1 MEKEYDHGLAQ
12 GTILDSRYEIIR
24 ILDRDNFCTSYLA
37 VNRRVGRNVVI
48 KELLQGI
55 AAFSERKQD
64 FMKAARIMGDFGS
77 EQGLAGVTDY
87 FEENGTVYVVTNDST
102 GDTLAEYARNHEKI
116 SPEDFMKRL
125 LPVIRSLRK
134 LHKAN
139 IIYRYICPEN
149 VIVTESDT
157 LKLKGFTEE
166 MYADEESLISF
177 SEGTFDESM
186 LHPYFAW
193 EQFEAPDKTGP
204 WTDVY
209 GLCMLVCE
217 YLTGEVPPGALERI
231 LFDSWESRNLSGAG
245 ISPEL
250 EKILKKGMKVNPEER
265 YQSMEELQGALEAWL
280 PAPPKKRRIYKKAVA
295 ACVLVCLMAGLAA
308 VGRMYY
314 KNNEEKFKFRGIKTE
329 TTVVLLDEDITAREY
344 YDAMELIRKKMDIF
358 AGEENYI
365 LREKENQAEIIVPL
379 SLYGGESV
387 DVVIN
392 RDIFRP
398 LMINMWTGEGGVI
411 MERGDIVSLKQKM
424 LQKQKEGT
432 PEETE
437 SIIYWELKI
446 TDEAA
451 GMLEKALERAGGYK
465 SENCW
470 YELEM
475 EYMDYSRFCG
485 RYEVSEDRKTC
496 YLHTQYD
503 LPKELKEFET
513 ACSRQT
519 YYVFCEIPVEWEE
532 KSIISGENQCSE
544 KEISQPSVSV
554 EYECNADDNEKI
566 DQRGYWYHTIYE
578 YKRFLDILQIP
589 YAFGVSPDDRR
600 RIIVKAA
607 QKDFPIP
614 YALLTGSYSLEMYDE
629 EGDYIS
635 YFTTD
640 ALDIHKNKDGT
651 YSLKLI
657 AESKEYLEKSVKE
670 HLKQGRKKVFLILN
684 GYGSPGEERAIAE
697 CELDESMTAGEIV
710 FTKSLLND
718 GGVFTEEDIPFL
730 NLLKEK
736 EENHSSF
743 DRYYVRNIQ
752 YSSAGYVVDTKAA
765 VD

>member
-12 GTILDSRYEIIR
+12 GAILDSRYEIIR

-48 KELLQGI
+48 KELLQEI

-64 FMKAARIMGDFGS
+64 FMKAARIMGDFGG

-87 FEENGTVYVVTNDST
+87 FEENGTAYVVMNDST

-125 LPVIRSLRK
+125 LPVIRSLGK

-149 VIVTESDT
+149 VIVTESDA

-166 MYADEESLISF
+166 MYADEESLISV

-231 LFDSWESRNLSGAG
+231 LFDSWESRELSGAG

-280 PAPPKKRRIYKKAVA
+280 PAPQKKRRISKKAVTA
-295 ACVLVCLMAGLAA
+295 GILVCLTAGLAA
-308 VGRMYY
+308 AGRMYY

-344 YDAMELIRKKMDIF
+344 YDAMELIREKMDAF
-358 AGEENYI
+358 AGGEDYI
-365 LREKENQAEIIVPL
+365 LREKENQAEIIAPL

-387 DVVIN
+387 DMVMS
-392 RDIFRP
+392 RDIFLP
-398 LMINMWTGEGGVI
+398 LVFHMWTGSGGVAL
-411 MERGDIVSLKQKM
+411 ERADIVSLKQKM
-424 LQKQKEGT
+424 AQNQSEGVQE
-432 PEETE
+432 PE
-437 SIIYWELKI
+437 SFIYWELKI

-451 GMLEKALERAGGYK
+451 DKLEKALEKAGGYEM
-465 SENCW
+465 ENCW

-475 EYMDYSRFCG
+475 KYMDYSKYYNYF
-485 RYEVSEDRKTC
+485 EVSEDRKTC
-496 YLHTQYD
+496 YLHTAYD
-503 LPKELKEFET
+503 LPEELKEFET

-519 YYVFCEIPVEWEE
+519 YEIFYEIPVEWEE
-532 KSIISGENQCSE
+532 ESIIKGENQCSE

-554 EYECNADDNEKI
+554 EYESDADNEKI

-578 YKRFLDILQIP
+578 YKRFLDFLEIP

-607 QKDFPIP
+607 QKDFPLH
-614 YALLTGSYSLEMYDE
+614 YALLTGWQNLGIEDE
-629 EGDYIS
+629 DGNLLLGGAI
-635 YFTTD
+635 D
-640 ALDIHKNKDGT
+640 ALNIEKNKDGT
-651 YSLKLI
+651 YSIGLSM
-657 AESKEYLEKSVKE
+657 ESESFVQSVKE
-670 HLKQGRKKVFLILN
+670 HLKQGRTKVFLTLRE
-684 GYGSPGEERAIAE
+684 YGSPGEECAIAE

-718 GGVFTEEDIPFL
+718 GGAFTEEDLPFL

-736 EENHSSF
+736 EENYSSY

-752 YSSAGYVVDTKAA
+752 YSSAGYVVDAEATEN
-765 VD
+765 

>member
-1 MEKEYDHGLAQ
+1 
-12 GTILDSRYEIIR
+12 
-24 ILDRDNFCTSYLA
+24 
-37 VNRRVGRNVVI
+37 
-48 KELLQGI
+48 
-55 AAFSERKQD
+55 
-64 FMKAARIMGDFGS
+64 
-77 EQGLAGVTDY
+77 
-87 FEENGTVYVVTNDST
+87 
-102 GDTLAEYARNHEKI
+102 
-116 SPEDFMKRL
+116 
-125 LPVIRSLRK
+125 
-134 LHKAN
+134 
-139 IIYRYICPEN
+139 
-149 VIVTESDT
+149 
-157 LKLKGFTEE
+157 
-166 MYADEESLISF
+166 
-177 SEGTFDESM
+177 
-186 LHPYFAW
+186 
-193 EQFEAPDKTGP
+193 
-204 WTDVY
+204 
-209 GLCMLVCE
+209 MLVCE

-231 LFDSWESRNLSGAG
+231 LFDSWESRELSGAG

-265 YQSMEELQGALEAWL
+265 YQSMEELQGVLEAWL
-280 PAPPKKRRIYKKAVA
+280 PAPQKKRRISNKAVA
-295 ACVLVCLMAGLAA
+295 ACVLVCLTAGLAA
-308 VGRMYY
+308 AGRMYY

-344 YDAMELIRKKMDIF
+344 YDAMELIREKMDAF
-358 AGEENYI
+358 AGGEDYI
-365 LREKENQAEIIVPL
+365 LREKENQAEIIAPL

-387 DVVIN
+387 DMVMS
-392 RDIFRP
+392 RDIFLP
-398 LMINMWTGEGGVI
+398 LVFHMWTGSGGVAL
-411 MERGDIVSLKQKM
+411 ERADIVSLKQKM
-424 LQKQKEGT
+424 AQNQSEGVQE
-432 PEETE
+432 PE
-437 SIIYWELKI
+437 SFIYWELKI

-451 GMLEKALERAGGYK
+451 DKLEKALEKAGGYK
-465 SENCW
+465 MENCW

-475 EYMDYSRFCG
+475 KYMDYSKYYNYF
-485 RYEVSEDRKTC
+485 EVSEDRKTC
-496 YLHTQYD
+496 YLHTAYD
-503 LPKELKEFET
+503 LPEELKEFET

-519 YYVFCEIPVEWEE
+519 YEIFYEIPVEWEE
-532 KSIISGENQCSE
+532 ESIIKGENQCSV
-544 KEISQPSVSV
+544 KEISEPSISV
-554 EYECNADDNEKI
+554 EYEYYQDDEMVN
-566 DQRGYWYHTIYE
+566 QRGYWYHTIYE

-614 YALLTGSYSLEMYDE
+614 YALLTGSYYLEMYDE

-765 VD
+765 ED

>member
-12 GTILDSRYEIIR
+12 GAILDSRYEIIR

-48 KELLQGI
+48 KELLQEI

-64 FMKAARIMGDFGS
+64 FMKAARIMGDFGG

-87 FEENGTVYVVTNDST
+87 FEENGTAYVVVNDST

-125 LPVIRSLRK
+125 LPVIRSLGK

-149 VIVTESDT
+149 IIVTESDA

-166 MYADEESLISF
+166 MYADEESLISV

-231 LFDSWESRNLSGAG
+231 LFDSWESRDLSGAG

-280 PAPPKKRRIYKKAVA
+280 PAPQKKRRISKKAVA
-295 ACVLVCLMAGLAA
+295 AGILVCLTAGLAA
-308 VGRMYY
+308 AGRMYY

-344 YDAMELIRKKMDIF
+344 YDAMELIRKKMDAF
-358 AGEENYI
+358 AGDGNYVI
-365 LREKENQAEIIVPL
+365 RTKENQMEIIAPL

-387 DVVIN
+387 DMVMS
-392 RDIFRP
+392 RDIFLP
-398 LMINMWTGEGGVI
+398 LVFHMWTGSGGVAL
-411 MERGDIVSLKQKM
+411 ERADIVSLKQKM
-424 LQKQKEGT
+424 AQNQSEGVQE
-432 PEETE
+432 PE
-437 SIIYWELKI
+437 SFIYWELKI

-451 GMLEKALERAGGYK
+451 DKLEKALEKAGGYEM
-465 SENCW
+465 ENCW

-475 EYMDYSRFCG
+475 KYMDYSKYYNYF
-485 RYEVSEDRKTC
+485 EVSEDRKTC
-496 YLHTQYD
+496 YLHTAYD
-503 LPKELKEFET
+503 LPEELKEFET

-519 YYVFCEIPVEWEE
+519 YEIFYEIPVEWEE
-532 KSIISGENQCSE
+532 KSIIKGENQCSV
-544 KEISQPSVSV
+544 KEISEPSISV
-554 EYECNADDNEKI
+554 EYEYYQDDEMVN
-566 DQRGYWYHTIYE
+566 QRGYWYHTIYE

-614 YALLTGSYSLEMYDE
+614 YALLTGSYYLEMYDE

-640 ALDIHKNKDGT
+640 TLDIYKNKDGT

-657 AESKEYLEKSVKE
+657 TESKEYLKKSVKE
-670 HLKQGRKKVFLILN
+670 HLKQGRTKVFLTLKE
-684 GYGSPGEERAIAE
+684 YGSPGEECAIAE

-718 GGVFTEEDIPFL
+718 GGAFTEEDLPFL

-736 EENHSSF
+736 EENYSSY

-752 YSSAGYVVDTKAA
+752 YSSAGYVVDAEATEN
-765 VD
+765 

>member
-1 MEKEYDHGLAQ
+1 MEKEYNHGLAQ
-12 GTILDSRYEIIR
+12 GAILDSRYEIIR

-48 KELLQGI
+48 KELLQEI

-64 FMKAARIMGDFGS
+64 FMKAARIMGDFGG

-87 FEENGTVYVVTNDST
+87 FEENGTAYVVMNDST

-125 LPVIRSLRK
+125 LPVIRSLGK

-166 MYADEESLISF
+166 MYADEESLISV

-231 LFDSWESRNLSGAG
+231 LFDSWESRDLSGAG

-265 YQSMEELQGALEAWL
+265 YQSMEELQGVLEAWL
-280 PAPPKKRRIYKKAVA
+280 PAPQKKRRISKKAVA
-295 ACVLVCLMAGLAA
+295 AGILVCLTAGLAA
-308 VGRMYY
+308 AGRMHY

-344 YDAMELIRKKMDIF
+344 YDAMELIREKMDAF
-358 AGEENYI
+358 AGGEDYI
-365 LREKENQAEIIVPL
+365 LREKENQAEIIAPL

-398 LMINMWTGEGGVI
+398 LIINMWTGAGGVA

-424 LQKQKEGT
+424 AQNQSEGVQE
-432 PEETE
+432 PE
-437 SIIYWELKI
+437 SFIYWELKI

-451 GMLEKALERAGGYK
+451 DKLEKALEKAGGYEM
-465 SENCW
+465 ENCW

-475 EYMDYSRFCG
+475 KYMDYSKYYNYF
-485 RYEVSEDRKTC
+485 EVSEDRKTC
-496 YLHTQYD
+496 YLHTAYD
-503 LPKELKEFET
+503 LPEELKEFET

-519 YYVFCEIPVEWEE
+519 YEIFYEIPVEWEE
-532 KSIISGENQCSE
+532 ESIIKGENQCSV
-544 KEISQPSVSV
+544 KEISEPSISV
-554 EYECNADDNEKI
+554 EYEYYQDDEMVN
-566 DQRGYWYHTIYE
+566 QRGYWYHTIYE

-614 YALLTGSYSLEMYDE
+614 YALLTGSYYLEMYDE

-640 ALDIHKNKDGT
+640 TLDIYKNKDGT

-657 AESKEYLEKSVKE
+657 TESKEYLEKSVKE

-684 GYGSPGEERAIAE
+684 GYGSPGEECAIAE
-697 CELDESMTAGEIV
+697 CELDESMTTGEIV

-718 GGVFTEEDIPFL
+718 GGIFTEEDLPFL

-736 EENHSSF
+736 EENYSSY

-752 YSSAGYVVDTKAA
+752 YSSAGYVVDAEATE
-765 VD
+765 D